1 VTIEDLE
8 ENGLYKHLPELK
20 DAQGY
25 QSLFLRAAH
34 LRSRIFQHPRV
45 SFKEGLV
52 ACKALGGLFGEF
64 VKSATVAFL
73 TLYPRPDKD
82 NCMLQ
87 IIADSTRNLGLP
99 GEAVIK
105 CSLTTIMVLTSKT
118 YTKWFSSSIFS
129 VTSQQKRRK
138 RTRDVY
144 PTVTFRLSWP

>member
-8 ENGLYKHLPELK
+8 ENGLYKYLPELK

-52 ACKALGGLFGEF
+52 ACRALGGLFGEF

-82 NCMLQ
+82 NYMLQ
-87 IIADSTRNLGLP
+87 AIADSTRNLGPSRRGGHKVFSYNHHGVDVRNLHE
-99 GEAVIK
+99 G
-105 CSLTTIMVLTSKT
+105 
-118 YTKWFSSSIFS
+118 FSSSIFS

-138 RTRDVY
+138 RTRDV
-144 PTVTFRLSWP
+144 